1 MLAIIVCAFLLV
13 AVAYFAVLCGT
24 EAIWWLRDRRNT
36 SRPASQQRTTLSHR
50 QVVTR

>member
-13 AVAYFAVLCGT
+13 AVAYFAALCGT
-24 EAIWWLRDRRNT
+24 EIVWWVRDRLNAE
-36 SRPASQQRTTLSHR
+36 RPASQQRTTLTHR